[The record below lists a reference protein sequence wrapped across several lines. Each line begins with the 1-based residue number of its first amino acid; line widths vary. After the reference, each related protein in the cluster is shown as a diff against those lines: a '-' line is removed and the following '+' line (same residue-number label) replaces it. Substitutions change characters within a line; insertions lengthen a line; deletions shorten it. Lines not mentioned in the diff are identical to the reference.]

1 MKIMRQLRAFLQVIQ
16 YFYTPL
22 IFFIAYFVWQS
33 EGFWVA
39 LIALI
44 SIFSVKYIVLGVVL
58 FVFFMESEESDADAV
73 VKLLTYHL
81 LNIVLILFFYYYFF
95 GVDLN
100 INKETEFIENTTKT
114 DFFYQV
120 LKVHV
125 DRDLEEAK
133 KQHEGILTE
142 EEIQGITECS
152 LNGFYEYMDSKPEE
166 FGALVPNFNTQE
178 EMNDYSVWMLDEY
191 IDEYYEIN
199 ETCVREKM
207 NSKEKK

>member
-1 MKIMRQLRAFLQVIQ
+1 MHQLRAFLQVIQ

-44 SIFSVKYIVLGVVL
+44 SIFSLKYIVLGVVL
-58 FVFFMESEESDADAV
+58 FVFFWESDADSV
-73 VKLLTYHL
+73 VKLITYHL
-81 LNIVLILFFYYYFF
+81 QNMLFILFFYYYFF

-125 DRDLEEAK
+125 DRDLEEVK
-133 KQHEGILTE
+133 KQYEGILTE
-142 EEIQGITECS
+142 EEIQGIAECS
-152 LNGFYEYMDSKPEE
+152 LNSFYEYMESKPEE

-191 IDEYYEIN
+191 FDEYYEIS
-199 ETCVREKM
+199 EACVREKM
-207 NSKEKK
+207 NSKEEK